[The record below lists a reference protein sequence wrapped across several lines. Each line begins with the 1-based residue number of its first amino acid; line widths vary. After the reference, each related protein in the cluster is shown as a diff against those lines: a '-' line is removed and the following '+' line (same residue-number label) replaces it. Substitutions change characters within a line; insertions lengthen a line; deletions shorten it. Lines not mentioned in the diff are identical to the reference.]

1 IKTTMRYSD
10 EALSG
15 GWRRISGALC
25 RSSPSGSPSVFF
37 FTAHISQSTLN
48 SVLLLSVYLQSFP
61 VSRYNLDD
69 DWIQEHEKQLVVLE
83 GEKIRQKFEKENAKP
98 EGEGE
103 KPLPEKEL
111 TERLK
116 AADELKKTIKRDR
129 KNGYEETKMS
139 EERIVAALKKMDER
153 IQVAKLAATDKD
165 EGKGAFQ
172 LSPARDIQI
181 SLGTSKINYL
191 DPRISVAWCKQFDVP
206 LNKVLTK
213 TLLEKFTW
221 ATHVEADF

>member
-1 IKTTMRYSD
+1 VTPEPDVTAAD
-10 EALSG
+10 
-15 GWRRISGALC
+15 RRC
-25 RSSPSGSPSVFF
+25 VSV
-37 FTAHISQSTLN
+37 Q
-48 SVLLLSVYLQSFP
+48 
-61 VSRYNLDD
+61 YNLDD

-172 LSPARDIQI
+172 LSPARDIRGGPEVADTDLSSVC
-181 SLGTSKINYL
+181 SLGSLCAAQPARPWFSDSHSFTRPHLARAMIRLIPSAAAALSISPL
-191 DPRISVAWCKQFDVP
+191 DLPNSPISNILTLSVCVP
-206 LNKVLTK
+206 PGHACRDLARN
-213 TLLEKFTW
+213 LE
-221 ATHVEADF
+221 D